1 MASDKIL
8 TITEANFGETVLK
21 SSKPVLV
28 DFWAEWCGPCRM
40 LAPLLDEL
48 AGEYDGK
55 ASIGKVNVDQEQGLA
70 VQFGITGIPAL
81 LIFKNGQVAGQ
92 LVGMRPKGA
101 LKQALDGAIA
111 G

>member
-1 MASDKIL
+1 MAAANIL
-8 TITEANFGETVLK
+8 TVTGANFDASVLK
-21 SSKPVLV
+21 SKVPVLV

-55 ASIGKVNVDQEQGLA
+55 ASIGKVNVDNEQDLS
-70 VQFGITGIPAL
+70 VQFGISGIPAL
-81 LIFKNGQVAGQ
+81 LIFKDGEVVAQ
-92 LVGMRPKGA
+92 MVGMRSKKD
-101 LKQALDGAIA
+101 LKAAIDSAIA